1 MDSHTA
7 IKELGKAA
15 AHPHCFTYRKI
26 LTCHQWQLGQQLF
39 WCSALA
45 LISTGVFF
53 LPIPGTDKTFL
64 CVGFSELSPRNLSFL
79 KSNNQGSR
87 NINSS
92 IRKLAFLSL
101 FENDLLL
108 CIASQWLRAS
118 QSLKADNIW
127 PHCQN
132 NCQQVPMDSFT
143 GTPLASHVCSQQ
155 EGEANGCKTTPEHEL
170 FISIFAR
177 KGQRSTYKDRPSHL
191 STWKVMLNREKRWVH
206 FSSLFFF
213 FGSLEAGKDWFFFPW
228 FQNLSRFLTH
238 QILKLIQFPK
248 HTVIGFDRSDAVN
261 DFIGNCYIQRDTEHV
276 LFQSQTLWGAPWVTW
291 ASLTLQIHDH
301 NVHSAFN
308 TCTQTL
314 CAVLNRNNC
323 IERFSFPIIISY
335 SLFLQKH
342 LRKLFAS
349 PKHKSNNPE
358 MDKKKVTFTCRN
370 SSTRGS
376 WSSHQWVR
384 RQRSWRLSKG
394 KVLFL
399 SPHI

>member
-1 MDSHTA
+1 MNSHTA

-39 WCSALA
+39 WCSALV
-45 LISTGVFF
+45 LMSTGVFF

-213 FGSLEAGKDWFFFPW
+213 FWAVWKQERIDFFFHLVPKSE
-228 FQNLSRFLTH
+228 QVSDPPNPKTH
-238 QILKLIQFPK
+238 SVSKT
-248 HTVIGFDRSDAVN
+248 H
-261 DFIGNCYIQRDTEHV
+261 GNRI
-276 LFQSQTLWGAPWVTW
+276 W
-291 ASLTLQIHDH
+291 
-301 NVHSAFN
+301 
-308 TCTQTL
+308 
-314 CAVLNRNNC
+314 
-323 IERFSFPIIISY
+323 
-335 SLFLQKH
+335 K
-342 LRKLFAS
+342 
-349 PKHKSNNPE
+349 
-358 MDKKKVTFTCRN
+358 
-370 SSTRGS
+370 
-376 WSSHQWVR
+376 VR
-384 RQRSWRLSKG
+384 RSKQ
-394 KVLFL
+394 FYR
-399 SPHI
+399 